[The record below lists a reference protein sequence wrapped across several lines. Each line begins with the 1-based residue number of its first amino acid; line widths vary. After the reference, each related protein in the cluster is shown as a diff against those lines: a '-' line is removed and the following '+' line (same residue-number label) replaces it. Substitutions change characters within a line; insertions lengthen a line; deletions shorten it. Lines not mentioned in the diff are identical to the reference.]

1 MLFRSQ
7 AGTHVDVLSP
17 VEEARLS
24 YEGAASSLCLP
35 REVLVF
41 DLGGGSCELI
51 WPENGNLRF
60 ASVKLGAVYLTEMFI
75 RHDPPLAE
83 EIQCIRQYAAE
94 LLSGFTLSGFTLSGV
109 PVVGIG
115 GTVTSLAAM
124 EMQMTKYDAEQVHG
138 FTLTAEMVSVQL
150 QRLLAVPLK
159 ERSQI
164 TGVQPARADILP
176 TGALIVEEILAQYGA
191 PSLTVSEGDI
201 LTGLIY
207 SLISST

>member
-1 MLFRSQ
+1 MRLAAIDIGTNSVRLLVAETSDTGIMQVKRELKTTRLGAGLIQNGCLSERGKEATVAAVMEYTDLARSLGANKLRVAGTSAMREASDGQSFGRTLGKQ

-94 LLSGFTLSGFTLSGV
+94 LLSGFTLSG
-109 PVVGIG
+109 
-115 GTVTSLAAM
+115 
-124 EMQMTKYDAEQVHG
+124 
-138 FTLTAEMVSVQL
+138 
-150 QRLLAVPLK
+150 
-159 ERSQI
+159 
-164 TGVQPARADILP
+164 
-176 TGALIVEEILAQYGA
+176 
-191 PSLTVSEGDI
+191 
-201 LTGLIY
+201 
-207 SLISST
+207 